1 MNEHRKKVILDVD
14 TGTDDALA
22 ILMALT
28 DPGLEVIGIT
38 VTQGNQPLENC
49 VDNTLRVVD
58 LLGAD
63 VPVYAGCSAPMVRSL
78 SKGRMA
84 QNPENVVSA
93 EVDGKPVILHPP
105 HLDLPAPHS
114 KPQQMHA
121 CSYLVETLR
130 RSEEKVT
137 IIPVGP
143 PTNVGMAFRMAPDL
157 KDHVEEVVFMGGAVD
172 RGNITPVG
180 EANFVHD
187 PEAAKIVLD
196 SGVDC
201 RVITLNA
208 THSAEMTRADADK
221 ILALG
226 TPAAKFVGD
235 LMKTASRWASR
246 WAGRK
251 RAKRPATP
259 STTPWLWPPSSTPA
273 SSPTCAGRSATWTLP
288 AAPPTASWWWNT
300 AMKTTSRSTPG
311 SPTGPTNPSSSR
323 CSTGMSRRRAACK

>member
-1 MNEHRKKVILDVD
+1 MNEPRKKVILDVD

-196 SGVDC
+196 SGVNC

-226 TPAAKFVGD
+226 TPAAKFVGE
-235 LMKTASRWASR
+235 LMKGRILVGETLGWTEKGEKAGDALHDALAVAAVIDPGVITDLRRQKCDMDIAGGAADGQLVVEHRNENDESVNTWVAYRADKPKFFEMLYR
-246 WAGRK
+246 HVEAAGR
-251 RAKRPATP
+251 
-259 STTPWLWPPSSTPA
+259 L
-273 SSPTCAGRSATWTLP
+273 
-288 AAPPTASWWWNT
+288 
-300 AMKTTSRSTPG
+300 
-311 SPTGPTNPSSSR
+311 
-323 CSTGMSRRRAACK
+323 